1 MAGTT
6 AATSGNLTIMFGS
19 PSDLASGHAV
29 PLLQR
34 MAREGGVIPC
44 GRNGTGVGV
53 KVCNKYITLQHPEL
67 RADLQLDPCGK
78 PNCTGRGSSIRQI
91 TRYRSCPTP
100 QRRQFLIRS
109 VFLRQLSGT
118 NKRSIMVI
126 KSELPLT
133 RSPK

>member
-1 MAGTT
+1 MEGTT

-53 KVCNKYITLQHPEL
+53 KVCNKYVVPPEMREKL
-67 RADLQLDPCGK
+67 IISLILAVNQIALAEGVALGKSLGIDPVLLHSVV
-78 PNCTGRGSSIRQI
+78 NSS
-91 TRYRSCPTP
+91 
-100 QRRQFLIRS
+100 
-109 VFLRQLSGT
+109 SGQ
-118 NKRSIMVI
+118 
-126 KSELPLT
+126 
-133 RSPK
+133 SPPSACL